1 MISERHNLACS
12 MIFEGTSKAGS
23 LGSCFVCMDIGSSER
38 LAMHKLQIPNTTET
52 RNTPKWLF
60 PPRFSDKNRCTSSR
74 LGAVPVAP
82 ISAGKRNRLA
92 MEDDGFLGVAGG
104 NSAAPPTIGRSTFPR
119 QHRLKFSSFFNKTI
133 TSSRSSTVRTLAR
146 RTS

>member
-74 LGAVPVAP
+74 QGAVPVAP
-82 ISAGKRNRLA
+82 ISAGKKA
-92 MEDDGFLGVAGG
+92 TD
-104 NSAAPPTIGRSTFPR
+104 
-119 QHRLKFSSFFNKTI
+119 
-133 TSSRSSTVRTLAR
+133 
-146 RTS
+146 